1 MLHGEI
7 CATCYFHPFPGA
19 LKFPLQTLQVST
31 RKPSFRGLA
40 KDESMLSHTLKIP
53 KSNEVTIFQ
62 SQKVGLHNRRF
73 HYLDVMWQFMIQ
85 LRWLIASRW
94 LVLMVVLLISPV
106 ALAEMVENLYEAQV
120 PVVGQSAEARAGGI
134 RNAFSRVLVKVSG
147 DRGLLNNPDLSRLLK
162 KAAGLIQQYR
172 YKSLESTSTGTSSA
186 SPDRLL
192 WVRFDERA
200 VNRLLRE
207 SGVPVWGGTRPSI
220 LVWLGQEEGARRG
233 LVSPEQEQYLKRQLN
248 RVAGRRGLTF
258 MWPLMDVEDRNAIQ
272 VSDLWGGFEENI
284 RRASDRYL
292 PDVILVGRMT
302 QQGKKSWRG
311 EWLLYLPGKVNRW
324 QARAD
329 SKVALA
335 SEGLNQAADALA
347 LRFAPQQVSQGMT
360 EIRLR
365 IHGLTRLADYVLVKD
380 YLQSLA
386 MIEQLDLLSAGP
398 EKVNFLVRIQGNREV
413 LERGIQLGA
422 VLEPVGPH
430 EYEVADEAVQS
441 GVVVGE
447 SLVYRLR

>member
-1 MLHGEI
+1 
-7 CATCYFHPFPGA
+7 
-19 LKFPLQTLQVST
+19 
-31 RKPSFRGLA
+31 
-40 KDESMLSHTLKIP
+40 
-53 KSNEVTIFQ
+53 
-62 SQKVGLHNRRF
+62 
-73 HYLDVMWQFMIQ
+73 MIQ
-85 LRWLIASRW
+85 LRCLFASRW
-94 LVLMVVLLISPV
+94 LLLMVALLIAPV
-106 ALAEMVENLYEAQV
+106 ASAEMVENLYEAQV
-120 PVVGQSAEARAGGI
+120 PVFGQSAEARASGI
-134 RNAFSRVLVKVSG
+134 RKAFSRVLVKVSG
-147 DRGLLNNPDLSRLLK
+147 DRSLLNNPDLNGLLK

-172 YKSLESTSTGTSSA
+172 YKSLESTRTDITSD

-207 SGVPVWGGTRPSI
+207 SGVPVWGGTRPSV
-220 LVWLGQEEGARRG
+220 LVWMGQEEGARRG
-233 LVSPEQEQYLKRQLN
+233 LVSPERERALKRRLN
-248 RVAGRRGLTF
+248 RVAGSRGLTF

-272 VSDLWGGFEENI
+272 VSDLWGGFEETI

-302 QQGKKSWRG
+302 QQGGNSWRG
-311 EWLLYLPGKVNRW
+311 EWLLYLPDKVNRW

-329 SKVALA
+329 SKAALA

-347 LRFAPQQVSQGMT
+347 LRFAPQQVSQGAT
-360 EIRLR
+360 ELRLR
-365 IHGLTRLADYVLVKD
+365 IHGLTHLADYVLVKD

-398 EKVNFLVRIQGNREV
+398 EKVNFLVRIQGNRNA

-422 VLEPVGPH
+422 VLEPVEPH